1 MINDN
6 AVTRRLIY
14 SFSLIMCFVMSL
26 DAFAENETP
35 KSDEKPSASA
45 PETEPK
51 KTAEPKEKSLLEKL
65 GDELMKE
72 ADDTPGVDPDKPKE
86 DVDKMDRA
94 VKGMRS
100 AGEKLEEGQTADET
114 QSIQKQVIK
123 DLEDIINQL
132 ENPPPNQGNGGAGG
146 GGGGGGGGGASG
158 RSGRG
163 GGGSSLRRMRPQ
175 GASGKGKPSGQAQ
188 KKPGDAEEQAGGTS
202 SENGVDSSK
211 MSQADRKAAEE
222 AARKQKLEMDVWGHL
237 PQHVRE
243 ELLNTYG
250 ERMLPKYENLVKQ
263 FYEALS
269 TQGERKKKK

>member
-1 MINDN
+1 MKYN
-6 AVTRRLIY
+6 AVTGCLIY
-14 SFSLIMCFVMSL
+14 GMSL
-26 DAFAENETP
+26 VACVVVSMVASADDAVP
-35 KSDEKPSASA
+35 KPDEKPPASSTA
-45 PETEPK
+45 ESDPK
-51 KTAEPKEKSLLEKL
+51 KPAEPKEKSLLEKL

-72 ADDTPGVDPDKPKE
+72 VDDTPGVDPDHPQG

-100 AGEKLEEGQTADET
+100 
-114 QSIQKQVIK
+114 
-123 DLEDIINQL
+123 
-132 ENPPPNQGNGGAGG
+132 GG
-146 GGGGGGGGGASG
+146 GGGGGGSSSGGGGGGSSG
-158 RSGRG
+158 RNGRG

-175 GASGKGKPSGQAQ
+175 GSGGKGKPSGQAQ
-188 KKPGDAEEQAGGTS
+188 PKQVDAEEQSGGTS

-211 MSQADRKAAEE
+211 MSQADRKASEE

-250 ERMLPKYENLVKQ
+250 ERMLPKYEHLVKQ

-269 TQGERKKKK
+269 TQGTTKKK

>member
-1 MINDN
+1 MTTNS
-6 AVTRRLIY
+6 AVTGFLNFSIALMLCLVV
-14 SFSLIMCFVMSL
+14 SFDLSAE
-26 DAFAENETP
+26 DAVSS
-35 KSDEKPSASA
+35 SDEKPAASSA
-45 PETEPK
+45 PEADAK
-51 KTAEPKEKSLLEKL
+51 KTPEPKEKSLLEKL

-72 ADDTPGVDPDKPKE
+72 VDDTPGNDPDKQKE

-100 AGEKLEEGQTADET
+100 AGEKLDEGQTADET
-114 QSIQKQVIK
+114 QKIQKQVIK

-132 ENPPPNQGNGGAGG
+132 ENPPPNQGEGGA
-146 GGGGGGGGGASG
+146 GGGGGGGASG

-175 GASGKGKPSGQAQ
+175 GSSGKGKSSGQAQ
-188 KKPGDAEEQAGGTS
+188 QKPADAQEQSGGTS

-250 ERMLPKYENLVKQ
+250 ERMLPKYEHLVKQ

-269 TQGERKKKK
+269 TQGETKKKK